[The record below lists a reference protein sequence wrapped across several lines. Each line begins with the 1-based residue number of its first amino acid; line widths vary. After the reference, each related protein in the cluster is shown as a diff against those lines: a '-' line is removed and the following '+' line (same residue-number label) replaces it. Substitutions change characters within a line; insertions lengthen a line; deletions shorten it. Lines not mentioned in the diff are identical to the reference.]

1 MLPVKVL
8 IVLSFSMNVKI
19 SQIMFIISKCE
30 KHMYTVMFHFVF
42 YFCFKV
48 K

>member
-1 MLPVKVL
+1 MLPVEVL

-19 SQIMFIISKCE
+19 SQIMFISKCE